1 MVKIIKETIR
11 ELQYEE
17 ESFNNDTEFSSHII
31 LDDIFRIKSNKNSN
45 YDIDFNIDHI
55 LIKSII
61 FNLVKNG
68 FNPTIIDVKYK
79 KNNFSN
85 DIFKFKFSVKSP
97 LEGAA
102 IFTLKCKV
110 LDDNINNIELFNS
123 SESVYKCY
131 VKTEYMDF
139 NDNYNMTTY
148 AESTFDFSFNMFENN
163 FCKNYKEVDFIDI
176 FGRSIKEYILK
187 NTKTL
192 IGK

>member
-1 MVKIIKETIR
+1 MIKIIKETIR
-11 ELQYEE
+11 EFQYEE
-17 ESFNNDTEFSSHII
+17 ESFNNDIEFSSHII

-68 FNPTIIDVKYK
+68 FNPTIIDIKYK

-97 LEGAA
+97 LEGSA
-102 IFTLKCKV
+102 IFTLKCKF

-123 SESVYKCY
+123 SENVYKCY

>member
-102 IFTLKCKV
+102 IFTLKCKF

-123 SESVYKCY
+123 SENVYKCY

-139 NDNYNMTTY
+139 NDGYNMTTY

-176 FGRSIKEYILK
+176 FGRSIKKYILK